1 MASAAGE
8 VDEQVADLVAGQ
20 RDQCVRD
27 GVVGSFGRGH
37 GEEGVRGA
45 SAGARTDRGM
55 IGCMDVL
62 SSRILLRPVDLDRSR
77 RFYRDT
83 LGLAVYRE
91 FGDRDDPGL
100 VFFLG
105 GGHLEVS
112 GVGDGTTAHNLAL
125 WIQVRDLAAEQRRL
139 QVAGVE
145 IVRAP
150 EREPWGLLE
159 MWIVD
164 PDGLHIVLVEVPA
177 QHPLRRDNR

>member
-1 MASAAGE
+1 
-8 VDEQVADLVAGQ
+8 
-20 RDQCVRD
+20 
-27 GVVGSFGRGH
+27 
-37 GEEGVRGA
+37 
-45 SAGARTDRGM
+45 
-55 IGCMDVL
+55 MDVL
-62 SSRILLRPVDLDRSR
+62 SSRILLRPADLDHSR

-105 GGHLEVS
+105 SGHLEVS

-125 WIQVRDLAAEQRRL
+125 WIRIRDLAAEQLRL
-139 QVAGVE
+139 QAAGVE
-145 IVRAP
+145 IVGAP

-159 MWIVD
+159 MWIAD
-164 PDGLHIVLVEVPA
+164 PDGLRIVLVEVPA